1 MQGQSPQQQLRAVRL
16 GTCLWSFYPGASCVL
31 RLDHVWAWRL
41 DPDGTETASLET
53 SWETKLPARAPRPDL
68 GWGWGGRV
76 ERNHLPASGDPENCE
91 CYIPESLGRAS
102 RKPGLRGDGGRQQPV
117 MAWIGW

>member
-1 MQGQSPQQQLRAVRL
+1 MQGQSSQQQLRAARL

-68 GWGWGGRV
+68 GGEGSEWR
-76 ERNHLPASGDPENCE
+76 ETICQPAETQRTVSATSQGAWEGL
-91 CYIPESLGRAS
+91 LGS
-102 RKPGLRGDGGRQQPV
+102 RG
-117 MAWIGW
+117 